1 MIDIGDL
8 DYEWQLEEAAKSL
21 MKFVK
26 QFDLSE
32 IGLTYKVMDHV
43 CPEANEELFQCI
55 SDDAKASV
63 DSFYNDCLD
72 YITEIFQK
80 GANDLK
86 IILGNLTYF
95 QGKNTRNMIN

>member
-63 DSFYNDCLD
+63 DFFYNDCLD
-72 YITEIFQK
+72 YINEIFQK

-86 IILGNLTYF
+86 IMLGNLTYF
-95 QGKNTRNMIN
+95 QGKILET

>member
-43 CPEANEELFQCI
+43 CPEANKELFQCI

-63 DSFYNDCLD
+63 DFFTMIAWIIS
-72 YITEIFQK
+72 
-80 GANDLK
+80 LK
-86 IILGNLTYF
+86 FFKKAQTI
-95 QGKNTRNMIN
+95 